1 MKKIEIFGK
10 KVPIFA
16 ILIAL
21 LVIGTASAA
30 IFLNYATLTGAVD
43 VSNGISV
50 TDSDDVTFEA
60 NGEGVL
66 NFDSPATFT
75 INNDNDEPAI
85 VNLVTSLTRN
95 LNNEGE
101 VVVDDYEGLTVDYS
115 VIDGTGVEA
124 NGTGTPVLVP
134 PGGLTVEVNFTY
146 EDNVM
151 PGKYNITVAVDY
163 SAEDYTTFTGDNAME
178 IVAMSHKNATWVPIG
193 EPSSLAYAPMG
204 DEFYFEL
211 DAVGLDTETPYSLIY
226 YADEVYDETDEL
238 PLDKNIG
245 DDKWGGTNGPAGTAI
260 GDSFEVAGE
269 TITGHYDLGMDVP
282 CVPDENFDEGAKVWV
297 VLTSDMGADNSL
309 PMIVWDLSE
318 YLFESSEILTPD
330 YTDLVRYTD
339 TDL

>member
-30 IFLNYATLTGAVD
+30 IFSNYATLTD
-43 VSNGISV
+43 TIEVSNGISV
-50 TDSDDVTFEA
+50 TDSDGETFEA

-66 NFDSPATFT
+66 DFDSPATFT
-75 INNDNDEPAI
+75 INNANDEPAI

-101 VVVDDYEGLTVDYS
+101 AVVTNYDGLTVDYS

-124 NGTGTPVLVP
+124 NGTGTLVLVP

-163 SAEDYTTFTGDNAME
+163 SGGDYTTFTGENAME
-178 IVAMSHKNATWVPIG
+178 IVSMSHKNATWVPIG
-193 EPSSLAYAPMG
+193 EPSSLAYTPMG

-226 YADEVYDETDEL
+226 YADEVDGFGNDM
-238 PLDKNIG
+238 
-245 DDKWGGTNGPAGTAI
+245 WGGTNGPAGTAI

-269 TITGHYDLGMDVP
+269 TITGHYNVGMDIP
-282 CVPDENFDEGAKVWV
+282 CMPDENFDEGAKVWV
-297 VLTSDMGADNSL
+297 VLTSDMGAGNSL
-309 PMIVWDLSE
+309 PMSDWHLLE

-339 TDL
+339 TNL